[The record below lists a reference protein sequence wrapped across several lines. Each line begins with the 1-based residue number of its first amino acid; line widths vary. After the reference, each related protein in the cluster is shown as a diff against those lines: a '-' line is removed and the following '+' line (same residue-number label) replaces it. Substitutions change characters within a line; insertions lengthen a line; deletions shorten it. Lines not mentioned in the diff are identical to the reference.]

1 MRNTVHEI
9 SVCHAI
15 NLEDRPLQISRRIN
29 CSNKMFAFSPCS
41 CWVHGVETFPA
52 MGTLIE
58 DHEAIQGD
66 MRQLDCG
73 P

>member
-15 NLEDRPLQISRRIN
+15 NLRHRPLQISRRIN

-41 CWVHGVETFPA
+41 RWVQGVEPFLAT
-52 MGTLIE
+52 GTLIE
-58 DHEAIQGD
+58 DHEATQGD
-66 MRQLDCG
+66 VRQLDCG